1 MQVRVVIF
9 GMEIDD
15 SVLYRGTEH
24 QSSDCSSLYLFDC
37 LSFLT
42 LNRRVAVTSASK
54 NGTILVPFFD
64 EDVTATFLFRKKCSY
79 LEYGFT
85 MFFLCEGLRTSF
97 IWVILPVFI

>member
-24 QSSDCSSLYLFDC
+24 QSSNCSSLYLFDC

-42 LNRRVAVTSASK
+42 LNRRVAVTSSSK

-64 EDVTATFLFRKKCSY
+64 EDVAATFLFIFGIRFY
-79 LEYGFT
+79 NGL
-85 MFFLCEGLRTSF
+85 LCVVLRTSF
-97 IWVILPVFI
+97 IWLILPVFI